1 MTSFQGYSSSGQSG
15 NRWQPLPIL
24 ASRDPIDQF
33 DYSDPSGGP
42 YQIDQ
47 EWFNSTNKSFWKYAG
62 QGDWVIVSGT
72 GGAVVDF
79 IVPLGTSPVVPNNT
93 GDVTLTS
100 TGGTMQITGG
110 LNTINFDTTNGLP
123 IATLSDDVDTLIYP
137 SGTGNI
143 QLVGHVV
150 EQGATKFSTVVAGT
164 NIANINPMSSA
175 RWIVDPLGF
184 NGTHTTIQSA
194 INSATSGDTIFIM
207 PGTYTQDI
215 NLKGGVNLTANG
227 CDGLTP
233 TVTIIGRLIMAVA
246 GTVSV
251 FGVRLQTNVDYAFQ
265 LTGSNVSIVNL
276 DYCYINCSNSVGIF
290 SDASNS
296 ASRININNCRG
307 DIGIAGG
314 RLYDKTS
321 PGLMLIKNS
330 RFTNSIA
337 STTPANNSAGTVSWS
352 FSEYNGPISTS
363 GTGALAVGSS
373 TIDASPTNTT
383 CITTAGTADL
393 ALNRSS
399 LNGGTASALSVGAG
413 TTARVT
419 ASTIYSTNTNAITG
433 AGTIIYDCLSFTGTS
448 QKISTTTQTGGLLKG
463 GVTQA
468 PSAGFIG
475 EQISSYVADSGPVSL
490 TSGVISNVTSI
501 DLTPG
506 VWEISGVVGYNFGAG
521 TTSTEV
527 RMGISF
533 ISGAIGVNPGKDNV
547 IITYPSGLYVH
558 QTLTIPKFP
567 LIQTSNITCYLTAE
581 SAFAVSTC
589 DAYGFIIATRVG

>member
-42 YQIDQ
+42 YQIDH

-164 NIANINPMSSA
+164 NLVNINPMSSA

-184 NGTHTTIQSA
+184 NGTHTTIASA
-194 INSATSGDTIFIM
+194 IADATAGDTIILLT
-207 PGTYTQDI
+207 GTYTENFTI
-215 NLKGGVNLTANG
+215 SKNLNIFGYSTQMRGNYQNVTVAGK
-227 CDGLTP
+227 
-233 TVTIIGRLIMAVA
+233 VTISTGALTIGMNGIKFSTNADNSFLYSAA
-246 GTVSV
+246 SGSLT
-251 FGVRLQTNVDYAFQ
+251 LQNCFF
-265 LTGSNVSIVNL
+265 SSL
-276 DYCYINCSNSVGIF
+276 DADTF
-290 SDASNS
+290 SM
-296 ASRININNCRG
+296 
-307 DIGIAGG
+307 
-314 RLYDKTS
+314 T
-321 PGLMLIKNS
+321 
-330 RFTNSIA
+330 
-337 STTPANNSAGTVSWS
+337 
-352 FSEYNGPISTS
+352 
-363 GTGALAVGSS
+363 GTGANLFLKTCSFGIADTFTLFTSSGSTVWMDECAS
-373 TIDASPTNTT
+373 TAGDGVTVSTMAGGSVTIRNSHLSFPISVSGAGFINMYASSISCVNTT
-383 CITTAGTADL
+383 CAALTGTGSSNFRYSSLASGTATTI
-393 ALNRSS
+393 
-399 LNGGTASALSVGAG
+399 TA
-413 TTARVT
+413 
-419 ASTIYSTNTNAITG
+419 G
-433 AGTIIYDCLSFTGTS
+433 AGTILNLYHAGISSSNTAAVSGAGTLNYSNVVFSNTS
-448 QKISTTTQTGGLLKG
+448 QNMTVTTQTGGVGKG
-463 GVTQA
+463 GVFQA

-475 EQISSYVADSGPVSL
+475 EAVRAYVDDGSAVSVTTATVTNITSISL
-490 TSGVISNVTSI
+490 TAGIWDVSGIVSYLMN
-501 DLTPG
+501 
-506 VWEISGVVGYNFGAG
+506 AA

-527 RMGISF
+527 RAGIST
-533 ISGAIGVNPGKDNV
+533 SSSTMGANFGDDK
-547 IITYPSGLYVH
+547 IINSYPSGIYENQSLSIPSLRV
-558 QTLTIPKFP
+558 TLTS
-567 LIQTSNITCYLTAE
+567 TTTYYLNAY
-581 SAFAVSTC
+581 SVFAVNAC
-589 DAYGFIIATRVG
+589 DAYGRISATRVG